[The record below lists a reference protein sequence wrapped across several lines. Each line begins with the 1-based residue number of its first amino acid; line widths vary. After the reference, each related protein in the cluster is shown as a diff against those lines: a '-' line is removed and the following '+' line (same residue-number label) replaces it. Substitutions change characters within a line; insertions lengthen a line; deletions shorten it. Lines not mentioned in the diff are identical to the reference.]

1 MAKKQKQTQRKRGSK
16 KQAVMTIPQL
26 RKAFEHVETFVEIHS
41 KKPEKELVNLF
52 QEEWKKTFKK
62 EIEKKEAEAYVA
74 HALEIIHQKHPKDRK
89 HSGGAMAL
97 TGAPIL
103 QDTRP
108 GLYISPGVNQGSYA
122 QVPAYVDK
130 GFWNPEIGRYYDP
143 VPGQTHYPS
152 DTPYGMGSNAY
163 TGGGRKK
170 NKTKKTN
177 KNKNKS
183 QKGGNILD
191 AVNQFFFRPTFSS
204 QPPPSLLDNVT
215 TAAMAKPL
223 PQSPDPSQT
232 RIPYLSNLHGSGPG
246 EIYATATPIPKA
258 AMTNNSWIVN

>member
-1 MAKKQKQTQRKRGSK
+1 MAKTQKKRGSK
-16 KQAVMTIPQL
+16 KQQKQKQAIMTIPQL
-26 RKAFEHVETFVEIHS
+26 RKAFEHVETFVEIHC
-41 KKPEKELVNLF
+41 KKPEKELVKLF

-62 EIEKKEAEAYVA
+62 EIDTKEAEAYVA

-143 VPGQTHYPS
+143 VPGQTTYPS
-152 DTPYGMGSNAY
+152 ATPYGLGSNAF
-163 TGGGRKK
+163 TGGSRK
-170 NKTKKTN
+170 NKTK

-183 QKGGNILD
+183 QKGGTILG
-191 AVNQFFFRPTFSS
+191 AVNQFLFRPTFST

-215 TAAMAKPL
+215 SAAMAKTL

-232 RIPYLSNLHGSGPG
+232 RIPYLSNLNGPG
-246 EIYATATPIPKA
+246 ERAIYATATPIPTA
-258 AMTNNSWIVN
+258 AVTNSSWII